1 MSAIT
6 IWVVCLSRVLV
17 TVSIYTSSFFYSTDI
32 CWLSTPLASLGLWLS
47 GSCKGL
53 ACVFEQGF
61 LKLQD
66 AFIRALVAPLVENL
80 SLKLLWVQGVSTQG
94 VIQHCSHSWSG
105 VVAGANGHVQHS
117 LSSNTYIDFLF
128 PYIISF
134 YCSFLSSLS
143 PLPSS
148 FISLS
153 FILLSL
159 SHVSPSPSFQPFY
172 SLPSLFPHFPLPGQ
186 CSWSPDKKCSR
197 NSLHWTQRWSF
208 CGNLCWMMFL
218 TDLHWRAAANL
229 SFLLAKHLGD
239 IDPTFQPQELYRR
252 PHVLLKY

>member
-172 SLPSLFPHFPLPGQ
+172 SLPSLFPHFLFQASAAEVLIRNVAEIPFIEHKGEVSVAIFAGWCFWLIFIEEQQLICHFFLP
-186 CSWSPDKKCSR
+186 
-197 NSLHWTQRWSF
+197 NT
-208 CGNLCWMMFL
+208 
-218 TDLHWRAAANL
+218 
-229 SFLLAKHLGD
+229 
-239 IDPTFQPQELYRR
+239 
-252 PHVLLKY
+252 